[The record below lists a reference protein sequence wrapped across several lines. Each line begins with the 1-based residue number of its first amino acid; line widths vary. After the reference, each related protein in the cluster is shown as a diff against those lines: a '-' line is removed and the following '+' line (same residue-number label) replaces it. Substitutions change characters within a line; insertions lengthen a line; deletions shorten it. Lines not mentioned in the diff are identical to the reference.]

1 MRNRRERKPI
11 PMFYIQQPD
20 ISMPEPKMQKSYLLK
35 DDDDDTVIQNAGMVQ
50 KENPSKEKQSDKPQE
65 IIAKAD
71 AQSDAIDETEP
82 LQENNNRPFNELT
95 LDEKIKHLMRVPA
108 SIAKV
113 KYEFIT
119 KETSYKGFFLAMK
132 NEVLLI
138 HSLSPRKKSV
148 NILEEDL
155 IDIKRVGL

>member
-1 MRNRRERKPI
+1 MRKKRDRKPI
-11 PMFYIQQPD
+11 PMFYINQPD
-20 ISMPEPKMQKSYLLK
+20 INMPEPKMQKSYLLK
-35 DDDDDTVIQNAGMVQ
+35 DDDSEIQNPGMADMENPTREKQNDITQEITLSVDSHSDDT
-50 KENPSKEKQSDKPQE
+50 
-65 IIAKAD
+65 
-71 AQSDAIDETEP
+71 ETEPEP
-82 LQENNNRPFNELT
+82 LQENNKRQFNELT

-132 NEVLLI
+132 NGVLMI

-148 NILEEDL
+148 SILEEDL
-155 IDIKRVGL
+155 MDIKRVGL

>member
-1 MRNRRERKPI
+1 MRKKRDRKPI
-11 PMFYIQQPD
+11 PMFYINQPD
-20 ISMPEPKMQKSYLLK
+20 INMPEPKMQKSYLLK
-35 DDDDDTVIQNAGMVQ
+35 EDDSEIQNAGIVEM
-50 KENPSKEKQSDKPQE
+50 ENPTIENQNDIPQE
-65 IIAKAD
+65 ITLSAD
-71 AQSDAIDETEP
+71 AQNDDITENEP
-82 LQENNNRPFNELT
+82 LQENNKGQFNELT

-132 NEVLLI
+132 NGVLMI

-148 NILEEDL
+148 SILEEDL
-155 IDIKRVGL
+155 MDIKRVGL